1 MNWITRGLTDKKVGF
16 ERDGGICE
24 GGNCAHLKRGD
35 RAHAHSSENDSFG
48 SEMYLMCKVC
58 WEQDKIDRQEE
69 LVHCNDCR
77 GEFPRKDTRFYK
89 AYDSESIEAEIF
101 RCDLCLP
108 CWNAARHQA
117 RLMRDEERRNEDHEA
132 IYGGDDD
139 WEGPDDHDDREDDLD
154 DCMIDL
160 EEDRLQMDSLSRIMS
175 GDTLFIVSGT
185 SKSRLR
191 NIQSVAVRRRNTPV
205 TDSSGDILAVVPPR

>member
-101 RCDLCLP
+101 RCDICLP

-117 RLMRDEERRNEDHEA
+117 RLARDEERRNEDHEA

-160 EEDRLQMDSLSRIMS
+160 EEDRVDWNLHPNFRDIMDGKKLVLLSGHNARNKAIVKVTV
-175 GDTLFIVSGT
+175 GRLKTLH
-185 SKSRLR
+185 
-191 NIQSVAVRRRNTPV
+191 
-205 TDSSGDILAVVPPR
+205 